1 MQNPNIQNYLEDF
14 TVEGLEELSPF
25 LQDAF
30 SRVRYAFN
38 SRLNSKGCPFTVD
51 FAKEELTRFVS
62 VCMKKEDEAWEYKNK
77 AIHFLNSL
85 SLTPEEFEYRFKK
98 AKRDIDSKIPEFVLW
113 YYGYLRKKYNVRVQ
127 YTVYITG
134 AR

>member
-38 SRLNSKGCPFTVD
+38 SRLNSKDCSFTVD
-51 FAKEELTRFVS
+51 FAKEELARFVS
-62 VCMKKEDEAWEYKNK
+62 VC
-77 AIHFLNSL
+77 
-85 SLTPEEFEYRFKK
+85 
-98 AKRDIDSKIPEFVLW
+98 V
-113 YYGYLRKKYNVRVQ
+113 
-127 YTVYITG
+127 
-134 AR
+134 